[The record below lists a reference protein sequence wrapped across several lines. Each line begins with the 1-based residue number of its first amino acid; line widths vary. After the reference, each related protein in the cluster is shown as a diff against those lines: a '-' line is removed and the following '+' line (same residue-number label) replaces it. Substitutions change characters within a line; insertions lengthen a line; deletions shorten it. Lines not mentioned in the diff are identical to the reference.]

1 MLSGHEVE
9 IQEQAIQTLAR
20 SRRSPMAK
28 IITDANGER
37 VEAESQ
43 HDSTSEEKERRR
55 ELVRNSL

>member
-1 MLSGHEVE
+1 
-9 IQEQAIQTLAR
+9 
-20 SRRSPMAK
+20 MAK